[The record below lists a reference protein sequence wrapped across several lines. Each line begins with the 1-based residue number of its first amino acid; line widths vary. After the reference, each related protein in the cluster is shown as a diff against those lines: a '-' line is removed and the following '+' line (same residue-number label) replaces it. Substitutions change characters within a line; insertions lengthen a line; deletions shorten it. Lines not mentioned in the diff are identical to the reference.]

1 MSEDDV
7 GEFKIVFTGPMGAG
21 KTTAIAAISEIAPV
35 KTEVDN
41 TDQAAHYLGLS
52 RRFLQKLRSKGEGPL
67 HRHHSTMV
75 QYHIDDLQ
83 TWSQSQTRGV
93 QS

>member
-1 MSEDDV
+1 MDD
-7 GEFKIVFTGPMGAG
+7 
-21 KTTAIAAISEIAPV
+21 AIDRAHRAKRGSPYL
-35 KTEVDN
+35 N

-52 RRFLQKLRSKGEGPL
+52 KSFLQKLRSKGDGPA

-83 TWSQSQTRGV
+83 AWSQSTVAGGR
-93 QS
+93 S

>member
-1 MSEDDV
+1 MDD
-7 GEFKIVFTGPMGAG
+7 
-21 KTTAIAAISEIAPV
+21 AIDRAERAKRGSPFL
-35 KTEVDN
+35 N

-52 RRFLQKLRSKGEGPL
+52 RRFLQKLRSSGRGPV

-83 TWSQSQTRGV
+83 TWSQSQAKGGR
-93 QS
+93 